1 MFSISGKKYKIGT
14 ILIILVIALIVWRL
28 PMKKSSDIDDDPAII
43 QSVEEAL
50 AQKYQKS
57 LNEVSATITKRDE
70 NHVAGSVAFGQGG
83 QGEEGLFLAVKVG
96 DEWQVVFDGNGHV
109 ECDKLRQEYGFPD
122 EILKPQFCD

>member
-1 MFSISGKKYKIGT
+1 MNIQKNNKFFIGT
-14 ILIILVIALIVWRL
+14 ILIILVIALIVWWL
-28 PMKKSSDIDDDPAII
+28 LVQKSSDVDGDPVII

-57 LNEVSATITKRDE
+57 LNEVSATITKRDDT
-70 NHVAGSVAFGQGG
+70 HAAGSVAFGQGG
-83 QGEEGLFLAVKVG
+83 QGEEGLFLAVKMG